1 MNYTELENPLS
12 SQSEVERGE
21 RTTNHRL
28 GGRALDRVDGAWLW
42 LSLSLLEL
50 AKRCSFASQGAEGR
64 HHMEWQGHQRPI

>member
-42 LSLSLLEL
+42 LSLSFTWARETVQLRQSGSRRQTSHGVTR
-50 AKRCSFASQGAEGR
+50 APKTN
-64 HHMEWQGHQRPI
+64 